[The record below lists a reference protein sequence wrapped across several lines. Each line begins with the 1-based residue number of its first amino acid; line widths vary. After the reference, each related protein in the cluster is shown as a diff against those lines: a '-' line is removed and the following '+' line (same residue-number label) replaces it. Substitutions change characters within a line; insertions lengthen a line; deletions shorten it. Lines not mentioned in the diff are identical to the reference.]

1 MKKLFLSLALFWG
14 ICTFAMAQK
23 GERVKNKMESYRVA
37 YISEKLD
44 LSAEEAQRFWP
55 IYNQFRDKMKEV
67 RKDSRPEKL
76 LADMTEAEAETL
88 VNNSFEKD
96 EKELSLKREYVKKL
110 KGVIPAKKIAL
121 LQNVEQDF
129 KKEVLQRVKDR
140 KEGRN
145 ED

>member
-1 MKKLFLSLALFWG
+1 
-14 ICTFAMAQK
+14 
-23 GERVKNKMESYRVA
+23 
-37 YISEKLD
+37 
-44 LSAEEAQRFWP
+44 
-55 IYNQFRDKMKEV
+55 
-67 RKDSRPEKL
+67 
-76 LADMTEAEAETL
+76 MTEAETL

-110 KGVIPAKKIAL
+110 KGVISAKKIAL

>member
-1 MKKLFLSLALFWG
+1 
-14 ICTFAMAQK
+14 
-23 GERVKNKMESYRVA
+23 
-37 YISEKLD
+37 
-44 LSAEEAQRFWP
+44 
-55 IYNQFRDKMKEV
+55 
-67 RKDSRPEKL
+67 
-76 LADMTEAEAETL
+76 MTEAETL

-129 KKEVLQRVKDR
+129 KKEVLKRVKDR
-140 KEGRN
+140 KEARN